1 MRIHDCA
8 LCVLVGRVRTSA
20 VLAFLLLY
28 SKILMFV
35 LCDAFAFVSVDGERC

>member
-1 MRIHDCA
+1 MRVHDCA
-8 LCVLVGRVRTSA
+8 LCVLVGVRTSA

-28 SKILMFV
+28 SKILVFV